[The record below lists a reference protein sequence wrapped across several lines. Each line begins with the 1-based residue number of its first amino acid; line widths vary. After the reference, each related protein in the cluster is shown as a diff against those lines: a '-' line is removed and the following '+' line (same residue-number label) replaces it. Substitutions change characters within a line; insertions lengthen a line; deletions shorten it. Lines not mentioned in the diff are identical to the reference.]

1 LTISISGAANS
12 PLNVPVTLIVGP
24 AQLLTV
30 NPASLTFNYQ
40 QGSSTPAQQ
49 SVQVG
54 SIGAT
59 LSFTVVATSTLANS
73 DNSTPTPNFLTVSP
87 ASGMTPATLMVGLKQ
102 DILAALSP
110 GSYSGLITLS
120 SPNLAN
126 QTVTVSLNVTAAPA
140 PVVNV
145 VANAASV
152 QQGAVAPGEIVAI
165 RGTSLGPSTGLSFTL
180 TPQGTVPTT
189 LSNVSVSFD
198 NTAAPLLYVSSTQI
212 NAIVPYQIAGKAMTK
227 MVVKVNGVQST
238 PVQLQVAGTSPAI
251 FSTNETGNGQGA
263 ILNQDGTLN
272 SAANPA
278 AKGSVIIIYA
288 TGEGQLSPHGVTG
301 SVTAGQP
308 PFPKPLGNVELSIG
322 GLPSVLTYAGEAPGV
337 VSGVLQV
344 NAKVPK
350 NVASG
355 PQTLALT
362 VGDHTNSS
370 QTITV
375 AIK

>member
-1 LTISISGAANS
+1 
-12 PLNVPVTLIVGP
+12 
-24 AQLLTV
+24 LLTV

-54 SIGAT
+54 SIGASLT
-59 LSFTVVATSTLANS
+59 FTVIATSTLANS
-73 DNSTPTPNFLTVSP
+73 DDGTAATPNFLTVSP

-102 DILAALSP
+102 DVLAALSP

-126 QTVTVSLNVTAAPA
+126 QTVTVSLIVTASPA
-140 PVVNV
+140 PVVNM
-145 VANAASV
+145 VANSASV
-152 QQGAVAPGEIVAI
+152 REGAVAPGEIVAI
-165 RGTSLGPSTGLSFTL
+165 TGTSLGPSTGVSFTL

-189 LSNVSVSFD
+189 LSNVSVTFD
-198 NTAAPLLYVSSTQI
+198 STAAPLLYVSSTQI

-227 MVVKVNGVQST
+227 MVVKVNGIQSA
-238 PVQLQVAGTSPAI
+238 PVQLEVAGTSPAI

-263 ILNQDGTLN
+263 ILNQNGTLN

-278 AKGSVIIIYA
+278 SKGSVIIIYA
-288 TGEGQLSPHGVTG
+288 TGEGQLSPHGITG

-322 GLPSVLTYAGEAPGV
+322 GIPSVLNYAGEAPGV

-355 PQTLALT
+355 AQTLELT
-362 VGDHTNSS
+362 VGDHTNSL